1 MISTKQNT
9 GVHARHRHAL
19 SIVEVVIST
28 LLVGMVVVGSLSML
42 GASVRSREY
51 SSDMAKGP
59 LLADAMLAEIM
70 SMPYYDPD
78 SGSGSNNTNT
88 GELSATRADF
98 DDVGDYDDWSTSTVQ
113 DRLGNA
119 LSEYA
124 GWSRSVQV
132 NWGLRLTGGSWTL
145 YDSGA
150 KRIVV
155 TVTSPSGV
163 TTTRL
168 GWRSSDG
175 SLEQSPPTDMTAIS
189 LIETSLTLGPS
200 STTASGATNLLNH
213 VEDPNG

>member
-1 MISTKQNT
+1 MYAIPPKNRT
-9 GVHARHRHAL
+9 GL

-113 DRLGNA
+113 DRFGNA

-124 GWSRSVQV
+124 GWSRSVKV
-132 NWGLRLTGGSWTL
+132 DWGNQLTAGSWSLWDT
-145 YDSGA
+145 GA
-150 KRIVV
+150 KRILV

-163 TTTRL
+163 SITRL
-168 GWRSSDG
+168 GWRAKDG
-175 SLEQSPPTDMTAIS
+175 SLEQAPVADMTAIS
-189 LIETSLTLGPS
+189 LIETSLTLGPG